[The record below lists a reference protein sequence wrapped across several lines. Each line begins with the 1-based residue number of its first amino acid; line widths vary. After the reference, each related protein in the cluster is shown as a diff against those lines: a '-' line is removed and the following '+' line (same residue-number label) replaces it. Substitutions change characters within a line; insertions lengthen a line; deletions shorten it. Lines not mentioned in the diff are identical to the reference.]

1 MLLVY
6 EASHRSSIRTQQS
19 VVCYINNT
27 CVYVTVLSVLQV
39 VMKLVRL
46 LPDGH
51 RMKREVDLALD
62 SVSETMTPL
71 HYHLREVIICSY
83 RQVEGAPSSQTHG
96 PVPNGTLNPCGLPRS
111 LLFCDV
117 MPFDCRV
124 EVCCGSELAE
134 VRIEGAE
141 RLASIL
147 LNAK

>member
-1 MLLVY
+1 MIYFIIIIEFLLQHQVKVLLVY
-6 EASHRSSIRTQQS
+6 EAVSGLVEQQS

-83 RQVEGAPSSQTHG
+83 RQVEGAPENTNTRPCPKWHPKPLRSS
-96 PVPNGTLNPCGLPRS
+96 
-111 LLFCDV
+111 
-117 MPFDCRV
+117 
-124 EVCCGSELAE
+124 SESAL
-134 VRIEGAE
+134 
-141 RLASIL
+141 SWC
-147 LNAK
+147 NAALTVG